1 MDILSKEGPNH
12 RRLFHDNQT
21 VQDVLEATNSLESA
35 WSAHYHLVADRL
47 IREGEPTQELP
58 DNVRKES
65 IIAEMF
71 DLMTRGEVPIV
82 LFPNSVLSRL
92 ISAILDGTAQI
103 VDPLNL
109 PNLKET
115 YYIKR

>member
-1 MDILSKEGPNH
+1 
-12 RRLFHDNQT
+12 
-21 VQDVLEATNSLESA
+21 
-35 WSAHYHLVADRL
+35 VADRT

-71 DLMTRGEVPIV
+71 DLMARGEVPIV

-92 ISAILDGTAQI
+92 ICAIQDGTAKI
-103 VDPLNL
+103 VDPQDL
-109 PNLKET
+109 PTLKET